1 MKQSLFVFRGYKA
14 VLAICVYFDR
24 TGPYCFT
31 TVVSSLGWYPFWV
44 RNTCQKYKIRSN
56 KVKKTKECSLQYPGE
71 SSKRAWLTQ
80 ALLIIPQRT
89 LIDPDQLIS

>member
-44 RNTCQKYKIRSN
+44 RNTCQKYKIQSN
-56 KVKKTKECSLQYPGE
+56 KVRKTSMFF
-71 SSKRAWLTQ
+71 T
-80 ALLIIPQRT
+80 IPREVIYQSC
-89 LIDPDQLIS
+89 IAKPY

>member
-1 MKQSLFVFRGYKA
+1 MKQSLFVFRWYKA

-44 RNTCQKYKIRSN
+44 RNTCQKYKIHLY
-56 KVKKTKECSLQYPGE
+56 KVKKSKQVLYNTPGGHLPVLH
-71 SSKRAWLTQ
+71 SQ

-89 LIDPDQLIS
+89 FIDPDQLIS